1 MGHGMSNEGRVPAI
15 DAKDADELIEQ
26 LERQDDLL
34 ADAIRRVK
42 REQSGGEEAFFKHG
56 EHGSHNSGG

>member
-1 MGHGMSNEGRVPAI
+1 MAETGRKPQI
-15 DAKDADELIEQ
+15 DLEDADELIRQ

-42 REQSGGEEAFFKHG
+42 REQTGGEQGFFKHG